1 MTTENAQP
9 QARVRYRISIN
20 RLAKGQMQF
29 ECTTELDGPVELI
42 GATHAQVPSSIAL
55 GKIQA
60 AILLASD
67 QLVAELQSRYPMGV
81 E

>member
-9 QARVRYRISIN
+9 QSRVRYRIKLN

-29 ECTTELDGPVELI
+29 ECSVELEGPVELI
-42 GATHAQVPSSIAL
+42 GADHEFPSRIAL
-55 GKIQA
+55 GKLQEA
-60 AILLASD
+60 ALEESD
-67 QLVAELQSRYPMGV
+67 RLVAALQAKYPMGV

>member
-1 MTTENAQP
+1 MTTENQQP
-9 QARVRYRISIN
+9 QARVRYRININ
-20 RLAKGQMQF
+20 RLAKGQLSF
-29 ECTTELDGPVELI
+29 DCTVELEGPVELI
-42 GATHAQVPSSIAL
+42 GATHDQVPSSIAL

>member
-9 QARVRYRISIN
+9 QSRVRYRIKLN

-29 ECTTELDGPVELI
+29 ECSVELEGPVELI
-42 GATHAQVPSSIAL
+42 GADHDFPSRIAL
-55 GKIQA
+55 GKLQEA
-60 AILLASD
+60 ALEESD
-67 QLVAELQSRYPMGV
+67 KLVAALQAKYPMGV

>member
-9 QARVRYRISIN
+9 QSRVRYRIKLN

-29 ECTTELDGPVELI
+29 ECSVELEGPVELI
-42 GATHAQVPSSIAL
+42 GEGHDFPSRIAL
-55 GKIQA
+55 GKLQEA
-60 AILLASD
+60 ALEESD
-67 QLVAELQSRYPMGV
+67 RLVAALQAKYPMGV